1 MPDDGQHEQFSFG
14 VVLVTLHEQVVWLSL
29 DVILAIINPYAH
41 EDEKYGLH
49 CEHDLRKAK
58 NPLSPADEE
67 ELSQHNDW
75 QEQMEERH
83 VQNVVTLMQCVNQ
96 VFAQVMLQIH
106 IVGCVVIIQ
115 GRIVNILVVVGIR

>member
-49 CEHDLRKAK
+49 CEHDLRIAP
-58 NPLSPADEE
+58 NPLRPTDEE
-67 ELSQHNDW
+67 ELSQHNDR
-75 QEQMEERH
+75 QEQMEERQ
-83 VQNVVTLMQCVNQ
+83 VQNDVALMQRVNQ
-96 VFAQVMLQIH
+96 VFVQVMLQIH
-106 IVGCVVIIQ
+106 IVGCVIVI
-115 GRIVNILVVVGIR
+115 